1 MISNN
6 LIISTLSTPSFS
18 ANGQQTIVPRDPSVT
33 SVGNSQLSPLD
44 IQKMRCLYNCNGT
57 ETSGCGGHHYGHPG
71 ISYGC

>member
-1 MISNN
+1 M
-6 LIISTLSTPSFS
+6 
-18 ANGQQTIVPRDPSVT
+18 PRDPSVT

-71 ISYGC
+71 ISYSC